1 MKKLLVLSVCGLSVF
16 LLGSCRSSGG
26 NRSGIE
32 VVIDGD
38 GRFPPFLVGRWKA
51 DKGGWEIVFEPD
63 GTISSAV
70 VSLGRV
76 RMKPG
81 QLTTTNMIL
90 GGKGRFEP
98 GQWTVQYS
106 QAKRELIVEIAIEHF
121 RVELG
126 ENVVQGQTW
135 DFFVGLVSSDGQLWW
150 ADRFSF
156 PEYIVDTKKY
166 PHYKLPFDPNDEPRE
181 SLIFRKVTESK

>member
-1 MKKLLVLSVCGLSVF
+1 MKKLLLLLICGFPCF
-16 LLGSCRSSGG
+16 LLGSCRSSGW
-26 NRSGIE
+26 NRNGIE
-32 VVIDGD
+32 VTIDGD
-38 GRFPPFLVGRWKA
+38 GRFPAFLVGRWIA
-51 DKGGWEIVFEPD
+51 DKGGWEFVFEPD

-81 QLTTTNMIL
+81 QVTTTNMIL
-90 GGKGRFEP
+90 GGKGLFEP
-98 GQWTVQYS
+98 GRWAVQYS
-106 QAKRELIVEIAIEHF
+106 QAKRELIVEIAIKHF

-126 ENVVQGQTW
+126 DNVVQGQTW

-156 PEYIVDTKKY
+156 PEYIIDTKKY
-166 PHYKLPFDPNDEPRE
+166 PNYKLPVDPDDQPRE
-181 SLIFRKVTESK
+181 TLIFRKVTESK